1 MKVWRWLER
10 ITFVA
15 GLLGVGIWL
24 GSIAESAL
32 FQAWQN
38 WSFDRQ
44 LRGQPAGFDQFLGE
58 EKQRLASFLGEKEQ
72 RVEGFLGE
80 EREQLVGFVMR
91 SAQRRTAP
99 PIRDWQPAARTVP
112 PPDRDN
118 LSAARDSVPVNRPGP
133 DRSLMGRLRIPR
145 LRVSAMVREGVGENT
160 LRLALG
166 HIPGTA
172 LPGTAGN
179 VGLAG
184 HRDTLFRPLRQIRR
198 DDLIR
203 LETLHGTYTY
213 RVEKTEIVWPRNVS
227 VLRLGDQP
235 ELTLVTC
242 YPFYYVGAAPKR
254 FVVRARQISATA
266 RPAPEP
272 HQRAKLRTAEVPD
285 QLATP
290 PARIAPVRLPQ

>member
-10 ITFVA
+10 VIFVA
-15 GLLGVGIWL
+15 GLLGVSIWF
-24 GSIAESAL
+24 GSIGERAL
-32 FQAWQN
+32 FQAWQD

-44 LRGQPAGFDQFLGE
+44 LRGQPADFDAFLSE
-58 EKQRLASFLGEKEQ
+58 EKQRLVSFIT
-72 RVEGFLGE
+72 
-80 EREQLVGFVMR
+80 R

-99 PIRDWQPAARTVP
+99 PPTRDWQSATVTVP
-112 PPDRDN
+112 PPRK
-118 LSAARDSVPVNRPGP
+118 LSAARDSLPATRSMP
-133 DRSLMGRLRIPR
+133 DRSLIGRLRIPR
-145 LRVSAMVREGVGENT
+145 LRVSAMVREGVGEST
-160 LRLALG
+160 LRVALG

-172 LPGTAGN
+172 LPGMPGN

-203 LETLHGTYTY
+203 LETLRGTYNY
-213 RVEKTEIVWPRNVS
+213 RVENTEIVRPKNVS

-254 FVVRARQISATA
+254 FVVQARQISA
-266 RPAPEP
+266 
-272 HQRAKLRTAEVPD
+272 Q
-285 QLATP
+285 
-290 PARIAPVRLPQ
+290 